1 MDALERIKAFLR
13 QLEEGTCDEVI
24 PTTHGVALQ
33 TPSLSL
39 VWQLNAVR
47 VDDTAADAAALSA
60 EADLVQARLAHRKL
74 VVHDEEQGRR
84 LAAGLTA
91 EGWNA
96 SRLLVMVRGRP
107 PEREVPAGLGAE
119 VSRSE
124 GAAALAA
131 FRREQPFGWQA
142 QAVEQLTAMDER
154 FQRAGGARDF
164 AAPAHD
170 PGSSCRLYSNG
181 EVAQIDEVGTVQS
194 RRRVGLASAAVLAA
208 ADAAAAEGHD
218 PVFLLTDGDDW
229 PQELYRRL
237 GFDPAGVVYEFLK
250 LPLGTPPP

>member
-1 MDALERIKAFLR
+1 MRPR
-13 QLEEGTCDEVI
+13 C
-24 PTTHGVALQ
+24 P
-33 TPSLSL
+33 
-39 VWQLNAVR
+39 
-47 VDDTAADAAALSA
+47 A

-131 FRREQPFGWQA
+131 FRREQPFGWQD
-142 QAVEQLTAMDER
+142 TGR
-154 FQRAGGARDF
+154 G
-164 AAPAHD
+164 
-170 PGSSCRLYSNG
+170 
-181 EVAQIDEVGTVQS
+181 
-194 RRRVGLASAAVLAA
+194 A
-208 ADAAAAEGHD
+208 ADG
-218 PVFLLTDGDDW
+218 DGRA
-229 PQELYRRL
+229 LSAGRR
-237 GFDPAGVVYEFLK
+237 GA
-250 LPLGTPPP
+250 

>member
-1 MDALERIKAFLR
+1 MDPLERIKAFLR
-13 QLEEGTCDEVI
+13 QLEEGTCDEVV

-96 SRLLVMVRGRP
+96 SRLLVMVRCRP
-107 PEREVPAGLGAE
+107 PDREVPAGAGRRGEPQRRGRCPRGLSPRAALRLAGTG
-119 VSRSE
+119 R
-124 GAAALAA
+124 GAA
-131 FRREQPFGWQA
+131 
-142 QAVEQLTAMDER
+142 
-154 FQRAGGARDF
+154 
-164 AAPAHD
+164 
-170 PGSSCRLYSNG
+170 
-181 EVAQIDEVGTVQS
+181 
-194 RRRVGLASAAVLAA
+194 
-208 ADAAAAEGHD
+208 
-218 PVFLLTDGDDW
+218 DGD
-229 PQELYRRL
+229 
-237 GFDPAGVVYEFLK
+237 G
-250 LPLGTPPP
+250 

>member
-1 MDALERIKAFLR
+1 M
-13 QLEEGTCDEVI
+13 
-24 PTTHGVALQ
+24 
-33 TPSLSL
+33 
-39 VWQLNAVR
+39 
-47 VDDTAADAAALSA
+47 
-60 EADLVQARLAHRKL
+60 
-74 VVHDEEQGRR
+74 
-84 LAAGLTA
+84 
-91 EGWNA
+91 
-96 SRLLVMVRGRP
+96 
-107 PEREVPAGLGAE
+107 
-119 VSRSE
+119 
-124 GAAALAA
+124 
-131 FRREQPFGWQA
+131 
-142 QAVEQLTAMDER
+142 EQLAAMDER